1 MSYDQWRTAS
11 PYDDEPD
18 VLEEADKFLRRYKPT
33 QDELEDPFQEA
44 YQLINDLLEYIEE
57 NV

>member
-33 QDELEDPFQEA
+33 QDELKDRFQEA